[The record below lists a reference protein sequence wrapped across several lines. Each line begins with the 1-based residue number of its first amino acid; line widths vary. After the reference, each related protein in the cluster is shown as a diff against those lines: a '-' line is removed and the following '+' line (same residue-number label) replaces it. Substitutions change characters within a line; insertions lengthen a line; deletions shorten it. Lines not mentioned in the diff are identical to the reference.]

1 MDGILRPGGKMK
13 GRDFPISVD
22 PQVCVHA
29 EDDRTRCILQG
40 GRRGGV
46 GGESREK

>member
-22 PQVCVHA
+22 PQVCAYMKRMIGRDVFSK
-29 EDDRTRCILQG
+29 G
-40 GRRGGV
+40 GREGGV
-46 GGESREK
+46 RRGE